1 MTFKKEI
8 ENFKKSIDN
17 YLSELVGDEISEDS
31 IKNSMKYS
39 LLANGK
45 RVRPILLILISKALG
60 KDINKALPFA
70 AAIECIHTYS
80 LIHDDLPAM
89 DDDDLRRGMP
99 TNHIKFGE
107 ATAILAGDALLNLSF
122 EIIFDEIEKTKFNPY
137 YVKAGKVISTASGSK
152 GMILGQVIDIESEGK
167 DISLDRLIDMHSKKT
182 GALIEAACIC
192 GALIAE
198 REDLVS
204 KISEYGKNVGL
215 VFQIIDDV
223 LDYIGDKDL
232 IGKNIGSDKLN
243 KKSTFVT
250 ILGIE
255 KSLELSKSLTSKA
268 IEISNEIDSSGLL
281 SQYTKF
287 LLNRDR

>member
-1 MTFKKEI
+1 
-8 ENFKKSIDN
+8 
-17 YLSELVGDEISEDS
+17 
-31 IKNSMKYS
+31 
-39 LLANGK
+39 
-45 RVRPILLILISKALG
+45 
-60 KDINKALPFA
+60 
-70 AAIECIHTYS
+70 
-80 LIHDDLPAM
+80 M

>member
-8 ENFKKSIDN
+8 ESFKESIDN
-17 YLSELVGDEISEDS
+17 YLSRVITDEISEDS

-39 LLANGK
+39 LLAKGK

-89 DDDDLRRGMP
+89 DNDDLRRGMP

-122 EIIFDEIEKTKFNPY
+122 EIIFDEIEKNKFNPY
-137 YVKAGKVISTASGSK
+137 YIKAGKAISTASGAK

-167 DISLDRLIDMHSKKT
+167 NISIDRLTQMHSKKT
-182 GALIEAACIC
+182 GALIESACVC
-192 GALIAE
+192 GALISE
-198 REDLVS
+198 REDLVP
-204 KISEYGKNVGL
+204 KISEYGKNIGL
-215 VFQIIDDV
+215 VFQIVDDI
-223 LDYIGDKDL
+223 LDYVGDKDL
-232 IGKNIGSDKLN
+232 IGKNIGSDKIN
-243 KKSTFVT
+243 DKSTFVS

-255 KSLELSKSLTSKA
+255 KSLELSKSLTYKA
-268 IEISNEIDSSGLL
+268 IEIANEIDSSGLL
-281 SQYTKF
+281 SEYTRF

>member
-122 EIIFDEIEKTKFNPY
+122 EIIFNEIEKAKFNPY
-137 YVKAGKVISTASGSK
+137 YIKAGKVISTASGSK

-204 KISEYGKNVGL
+204 KISEYGNNVGL